1 MWRPFSKR
9 QNSILA
15 DQTIAA
21 DGPVSSLFKLHEW
34 PADLAQI
41 PDTNQ
46 CGIKSLKQGAIA
58 ALTAANLD
66 QKIELTR
73 QTAMLWHH
81 GVLGIGG
88 AIGDGPPDRPG
99 RPDKPGLVPPKQ
111 LKKRS
116 IRSERGRVALLHAIA
131 HIELNAIDLAWDI
144 VARFA
149 DPGSP
154 HAPAMPRSFFDGW
167 TRVALEEAKHF
178 SLLNQRLSE
187 LGSYYGALDAHDG
200 LWEAAQTTGHDL
212 TARLAV
218 VPLILEARGLDITP
232 SLLDQ
237 MGEVGDP
244 QSAAIFQI
252 IYRDELGHVAVGAK
266 WFRYLCLRQGME
278 PASAFQQLVRRY
290 FRGPLKPPF
299 NDFARC
305 RAGLTPGFYRAL
317 SSAGN

>member
-1 MWRPFSKR
+1 MVDQIP
-9 QNSILA
+9 SIEGA
-15 DQTIAA
+15 VV
-21 DGPVSSLFKLHEW
+21 GLFEPYEW
-34 PADLAQI
+34 PDPLAAL
-41 PDTNQ
+41 PETKG
-46 CGIKSLKQGAIA
+46 CGITTLQQGAVA
-58 ALTAANLD
+58 ALNAANLD
-66 QKIELTR
+66 EKINLTR
-73 QTAMLWHH
+73 QTAFLWHK
-81 GVLGIGG
+81 GILGIGG
-88 AIGDGPPDRPG
+88 AIGPGPPDRPG
-99 RPDKPGLVPPKQ
+99 RPETLKLVPPNK

-149 DPGSP
+149 QPNTGSTP
-154 HAPAMPRSFFDGW
+154 RMPRSFFDGW
-167 TRVALEEAKHF
+167 TQVALEEAKHF
-178 SLLNQRLSE
+178 SLLNQRLKD

-200 LWEAAQTTGHDL
+200 LWEAAQNTDHDL

-232 SLLDQ
+232 SLLGQ
-237 MGEVGDP
+237 ITEVGDH
-244 QSAAIFQI
+244 QSAAIFEI

-266 WFRYLCLRQGME
+266 WFRYLCLRQGLE
-278 PASAFQQLVRRY
+278 PSRAFQDLVRRY